1 MAQITVKRSSVEGK
15 IPATTDLALGELAV
29 NTYDGKLFLKRNN
42 GISDT
47 IVEIGGNQGF
57 DVKNQTGSTILKGT
71 AVRFAGTLGSSGK
84 LLIAPFLADNT
95 YPSEYFMGLVSET
108 IVDGGDGFVIDHG
121 KIYNIDTSAYTAG
134 TILYASASSAGA
146 LTSTLPAAPNN
157 KITVAAVVNSS
168 ATTGVLEVRV
178 SIGSKLSNDEL
189 VELTSLADKNIISY
203 NASSSRFENTNLKT
217 VNGTSLLGTGDIV
230 VSGGSSSLTIDNKTS
245 AYTVVAGDLGK
256 VINCTANSFTVTLTA
271 AATLGAGFNC
281 TIWNTSATSSH
292 AITIDPNGSETIDGV
307 ATLILRRGEGLQIV
321 CDGTN
326 WQTGDKKAVRG
337 YAENLS
343 ATVDRPIATGV
354 SSIALGSSSTASG
367 DLSLAIGLATTA
379 SSSNSTAIGRNSG
392 SQSSQAV
399 TGAGAMAL
407 GGSYASGTDSFAAAV
422 ANNTSS
428 YGTVGPNSIALGYQ
442 AKCTTNYCVAIG
454 SNTIASGA
462 YAGALAGDVLTAS
475 GYYSLAVGGNSN
487 TASGFCSLV
496 TGGGGNTASGQFS
509 VALGGQSNNASN
521 TNAYALGHY
530 ANASLYGKYVYAS
543 GRFTSTGD
551 AQSGTMVLRQ
561 TTTGT
566 SPLALT
572 ADSLT
577 PNTTNQ
583 VILPNNSAYSF
594 SGTIVARQKASEG
607 TASAAWR
614 VEGLI
619 RREGSAGTTVLVNS
633 ALTVLSNVPNWV
645 MALTADT
652 TNGGLAITVTGAV
665 ATNIRW
671 VATMQTSE
679 VTYA

>member
-84 LLIAPFLADNT
+84 LLIAPFLADGT
-95 YPSEYFMGLVSET
+95 YSSEYFMGLVSET
-108 IVDGGDGFVIDHG
+108 IADGGDGFVIDHG

-168 ATTGVLEVRV
+168 ATAGVLEVRV

-203 NASSSRFENTNLKT
+203 NASSSRFENTGLKT

-281 TIWNTSATSSH
+281 WIWNTSATSSH
-292 AITIDPNGSETIDGV
+292 AITIDPAGAETLDG
-307 ATLILRRGEGLQIV
+307 ASTKILRRGEGVQII

-337 YAENLS
+337 YAENLAAG
-343 ATVDRPIATGV
+343 ATATASGENSV
-354 SSIALGSSSTASG
+354 ALGLNITASGGGALALGTGSSTASG
-367 DLSLAIGLATTA
+367 IYSIVMSNGSATAAGLY
-379 SSSNSTAIGRNSG
+379 STAIGSNGIGSG
-392 SQSSQAV
+392 SQATSAAS
-399 TGAGAMAL
+399 GAMAL
-407 GGSYASGTDSFAAAV
+407 GGSYASGVESFAAAV
-422 ANNTSS
+422 ANNTAT
-428 YGTVGPNSIALGYQ
+428 YGATGANSVAIGYQ
-442 AKCTTNYCVAIG
+442 AKATGQYATAIG
-454 SNTIASGA
+454 PLSQATNTSAIAIGWDAQATS
-462 YAGALAGDVLTAS
+462 T
-475 GYYSLAVGGNSN
+475 YSFAVGISTVSSQSYSFAFGYETSA
-487 TASGFCSLV
+487 T
-496 TGGGGNTASGQFS
+496 QRKFS
-509 VALGGQSNNASN
+509 
-521 TNAYALGHY
+521 
-530 ANASLYGKYVYAS
+530 YGS
-543 GRFTSTGD
+543 GRFSSTGD
-551 AQSGTMVLRQ
+551 AQTGTFVLRRI
-561 TTTGT
+561 TTDATAT
-566 SPLALT
+566 DLT
-572 ADSLT
+572 TDNSA
-577 PNTTNQ
+577 PGTTNQ

-645 MALTADT
+645 IALTADT
-652 TNGGLAITVTGAV
+652 TNGGLAITVTGAA

>member
-1 MAQITVKRSSVEGK
+1 
-15 IPATTDLALGELAV
+15 
-29 NTYDGKLFLKRNN
+29 
-42 GISDT
+42 
-47 IVEIGGNQGF
+47 
-57 DVKNQTGSTILKGT
+57 
-71 AVRFAGTLGSSGK
+71 
-84 LLIAPFLADNT
+84 
-95 YPSEYFMGLVSET
+95 MGLVSET

-168 ATTGVLEVRV
+168 ATAGVLEVRV

-203 NASSSRFENTNLKT
+203 NASSSRFENTGLKT
-217 VNGTSLLGTGDIV
+217 VNGTSLLGTGDIA

-256 VINCTANSFTVTLTA
+256 IINCTSGTFTLSLTA

-281 TIWNTSATSSH
+281 TLWNTSATSTD
-292 AITIDPNGSETIDGV
+292 AITIDPAGAETLDG
-307 ATLILRRGEGLQIV
+307 ASTKILRRGEGVQII

-337 YAENLS
+337 YAENIS
-343 ATVDRPIATGV
+343 NGYTSPIATGSDSV
-354 SSIALGSSSTASG
+354 AIGNGASATATYSVALNDSSATGNYSNAIGYFANASGDRSIAIGSGTTASG
-367 DLSLAIGLATTA
+367 PRAVALGTNSNNDGSVATTGDA
-379 SSSNSTAIGRNSG
+379 
-392 SQSSQAV
+392 
-399 TGAGAMAL
+399 AMSL
-407 GGSYASGTDSFAAAV
+407 GGSYASGANSFAAAV

-428 YGTVGPNSIALGYQ
+428 YGAIGTNSIALGRL
-442 AKCTTNYCVAIG
+442 AKCTDIDSVAVG
-454 SNTIASGA
+454 SNAVSSGAFAGAFAGYSLIASA
-462 YAGALAGDVLTAS
+462 
-475 GYYSLAVGGNSN
+475 YYSLAVGGNTN

-496 TGGGGNTASGQFS
+496 AGGGGNIASGQFS
-509 VALGGQSNNASN
+509 VALGGESNNASN

-561 TTTGT
+561 TTTSA
-566 SPLALT
+566 SPIAIT
-572 ADSLT
+572 ADSIS

-583 VILPNNSAYSF
+583 VILPNNSAYAF
-594 SGTIVARQKASEG
+594 TGTIIARQKASEG
-607 TASAAWR
+607 TQSAAWE
-614 VEGLI
+614 VKGLI

-645 MALTADT
+645 IALTADT
-652 TNGGLAITVTGAV
+652 TNGGLAITVTGA
-665 ATNIRW
+665 ATTNIRW